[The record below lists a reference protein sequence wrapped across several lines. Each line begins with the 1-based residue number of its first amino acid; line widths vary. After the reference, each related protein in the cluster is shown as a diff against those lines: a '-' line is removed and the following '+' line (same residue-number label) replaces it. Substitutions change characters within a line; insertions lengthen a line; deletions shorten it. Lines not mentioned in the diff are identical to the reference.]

1 MWAFGSIERSRNPSP
16 SPALVAANTKTDRL
30 GGDDQLAQTTTIPS
44 PGDIERLY
52 RQMRFVR
59 RVEEEIVR
67 IYPSDKIKSPV
78 HIAIGQEAISVAVCD
93 ALRPDDVGGGSYR
106 SHAFYLAKGGDLNA
120 MMAELYGK
128 ATGCAGGKGGSMHI
142 VDMSHNVLGSS
153 AVVGTNIPITAGY
166 ALALKAEGRGRV
178 AASFFGDGAT
188 EEGCFSETLN
198 FAALHK
204 LPILFVC
211 ENNFYAIHEPIHKRQ
226 ATDRLVERV
235 RTYGI
240 ESALIEDMDI
250 FRIRQAAAGMVE
262 RLRAG
267 EGPFFL
273 ECHTCRWLEHVGPNE
288 DFDAGYRP
296 RAGAQPWIDNDQV
309 DRLAAM
315 IDAERRRV
323 IDAAIEAA
331 IEAAIAF
338 AESSPPPA
346 AQELYADVF
355 AS

>member
-1 MWAFGSIERSRNPSP
+1 M
-16 SPALVAANTKTDRL
+16 
-30 GGDDQLAQTTTIPS
+30 AQITAIPS
-44 PGDIERLY
+44 PGEIERLY
-52 RQMRFVR
+52 RQVKLVR
-59 RVEEEIVR
+59 RAEEEIVR

-93 ALRPDDVGGGSYR
+93 ALRADDVVGGTYR
-106 SHAFYLAKGGDLNA
+106 SHAFYLAHGGDLNA
-120 MMAELYGK
+120 LMAELYGK

-142 VDMSHNVLGSS
+142 VDMSRNILGSS
-153 AVVGTNIPITAGY
+153 AVVGTTIPVTAGY
-166 ALALKAEGRGRV
+166 ALALKTQGRGRV

-188 EEGCFSETLN
+188 EEGCFTETLN

-240 ESALIEDMDI
+240 ESMRIEDMDI

-273 ECHTCRWLEHVGPNE
+273 ECDTCRWLEHVGPNE
-288 DFDAGYRP
+288 DFDAGYRS
-296 RAGAQPWIDNDQV
+296 RADAKSWIDNDQV
-309 DRLAAM
+309 VRLAAL
-315 IDAERRRV
+315 IDAKRRHA
-323 IDAAIEAA
+323 IDQEIEAA
-331 IEAAIAF
+331 LAAAVAY

-346 AQELYADVF
+346 AKELYAHVF